1 MVAEGEAFNPH
12 DLTLFYHVAVLA
24 WTQFSSTENVSFSI
38 GPLGIWASKL
48 GMFGG
53 LGGVVASAQ
62 KGTTPW
68 TVKSLPIFISE
79 KECLWGEI
87 KSSISNP

>member
-1 MVAEGEAFNPH
+1 MVAEGETFNPH
-12 DLTLFYHVAVLA
+12 DFTLFYHVAVLA

-53 LGGVVASAQ
+53 QEQWHLLKKV
-62 KGTTPW
+62 
-68 TVKSLPIFISE
+68 LPHGQLKAE
-79 KECLWGEI
+79 
-87 KSSISNP
+87 

>member
-48 GMFGG
+48 EMFWGPET
-53 LGGVVASAQ
+53 VASAQ

-68 TVKSLPIFISE
+68 TVKSWVNSNYDHKFVVEDLM
-79 KECLWGEI
+79 ECE
-87 KSSISNP
+87 

>member
-1 MVAEGEAFNPH
+1 MVAEGEGFNPH
-12 DLTLFYHVAVLA
+12 DLTLFYHVAALA

-53 LGGVVASAQ
+53 Q
-62 KGTTPW
+62 
-68 TVKSLPIFISE
+68 E
-79 KECLWGEI
+79 E
-87 KSSISNP
+87 